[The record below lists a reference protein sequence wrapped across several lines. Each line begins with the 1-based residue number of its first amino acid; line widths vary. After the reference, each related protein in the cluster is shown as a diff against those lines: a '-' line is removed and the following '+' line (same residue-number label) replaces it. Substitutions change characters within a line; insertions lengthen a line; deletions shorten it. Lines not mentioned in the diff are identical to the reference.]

1 MKHLKNKLMIVLLFI
16 ANIGCGQNSSNI
28 SSSLKDFEGIWL
40 FIPPDWSN
48 DTSFF
53 AFDFINNSNRLTL
66 YYEKDEK
73 TISSLG
79 PDIIGFAPQ
88 SKEIQRLSDLV
99 EVGTRLYFFTPNPK
113 TPNDSIKYFKEAS
126 PSCLAMYNGIAG
138 EEEFSPPEKGK
149 PNYFT
154 FNFNGR
160 ENEYHQ
166 QIHHLPNLI
175 VQALCRNSTEKIKV
189 EAFLK
194 IRYAMIKTIK
204 TFLYKE
210 PNIPSKMYLLQND
223 PVEVIEEKGNW
234 LKIRYYPEKTNQWI
248 GKTIEGWIKR
258 SDVE

>member
-1 MKHLKNKLMIVLLFI
+1 
-16 ANIGCGQNSSNI
+16 
-28 SSSLKDFEGIWL
+28 
-40 FIPPDWSN
+40 
-48 DTSFF
+48 
-53 AFDFINNSNRLTL
+53 
-66 YYEKDEK
+66 
-73 TISSLG
+73 
-79 PDIIGFAPQ
+79 
-88 SKEIQRLSDLV
+88 
-99 EVGTRLYFFTPNPK
+99 
-113 TPNDSIKYFKEAS
+113 
-126 PSCLAMYNGIAG
+126 MYNGIAG

-194 IRYAMIKTIK
+194 IKYAMIKTIK
-204 TFLYKE
+204 TFLHKE

-234 LKIRYYPEKTNQWI
+234 LKIRYYPEKLTN
-248 GKTIEGWIKR
+248 G
-258 SDVE
+258 

>member
-1 MKHLKNKLMIVLLFI
+1 MTIELYTQTEHMKFSNKLMMCLLFLAKI
-16 ANIGCGQNSSNI
+16 SLGQSSQVSSN
-28 SSSLKDFEGIWL
+28 LKDFEGVWL
-40 FIPPDWSN
+40 FIPPEWSN

-53 AFDFINNSNRLTL
+53 
-66 YYEKDEK
+66 
-73 TISSLG
+73 SLK
-79 PDIIGFAPQ
+79 IIKKMNILRVTYWKESQEIYSRERYIGFAPQ
-88 SKEIQRLSDLV
+88 NKEIQKLSDLV
-99 EVGTRLYFFTPNPK
+99 EVGTRLYFFSPNPK
-113 TPNDSIKYFKEAS
+113 APNDSIKYFEEAS

-166 QIHHLPNLI
+166 QIHHLPNPI

-210 PNIPSKMYLLQND
+210 PSVPSKMYLIKND
-223 PVEVIEEKGNW
+223 PIEIIEEKNGW
-234 LKIRYYPEKTNQWI
+234 LKIRYYPEKNGEWI
-248 GKTIEGWIKR
+248 G
-258 SDVE
+258 

>member
-1 MKHLKNKLMIVLLFI
+1 MIVLLFI

-28 SSSLKDFEGIWL
+28 SSNLKDFEGIWL

-48 DTSFF
+48 DTTFTS
-53 AFDFINNSNRLTL
+53 IKVLKNNIRFNIFYWKKS
-66 YYEKDEK
+66 EKVNLD
-73 TISSLG
+73 SML
-79 PDIIGFAPQ
+79 IGFAPQ
-88 SKEIQRLSDLV
+88 NKEIQRLSDLV
-99 EVGTRLYFFTPNPK
+99 EVGTRMYFFTPNPK
-113 TPNDSIKYFKEAS
+113 APNDSIKYFEEAS

-189 EAFLK
+189 EMFLK
-194 IRYAMIKTIK
+194 IKYAMIKVPK
-204 TFLYKE
+204 TFIFEELSS
-210 PNIPSKMYLLQND
+210 PSKMYLLKND
-223 PVEVIEEKGNW
+223 PVEVVEEKNGW
-234 LKIRYYPEKTNQWI
+234 LKVKYYPEKTGQWI
-248 GKTIEGWIKR
+248 GKTIEGWIKK
-258 SDVE
+258 SDIE